1 MIVESALAALL
12 RRDRI
17 IILAALIAVT
27 LLAWVYVLHLAAA
40 MSDMAGMAGMP
51 DMPGMRMDAGGML
64 SPVFGR
70 WSAAH
75 FVTMFAMWSVMMIG
89 MMTPSVAP
97 MILLYVQVARRY
109 ASTRPFASAGWFAF
123 GYLLAWIG
131 FSLLATVTQWG
142 LEQAA
147 LLSPMM
153 TSTSHVFAGVLLL
166 ATGIYQWLPIKSSCL
181 ARCRAPLSF
190 VMEHGGFQSSAPGS
204 VRLGLQHGLY
214 CVGCCWALMLLL
226 YVGGVM
232 NLLWIGGLMVLVLL
246 EKLVPGARYFAK
258 GSGVAAAALGLWYLL
273 R

>member
-27 LLAWVYVLHLAAA
+27 LLAWLYVLHLAAA
-40 MSDMAGMAGMP
+40 MSDMPA
-51 DMPGMRMDAGGML
+51 MPGMPMDAGGML

-70 WSAAH
+70 WSAVH
-75 FVTMFAMWSVMMIG
+75 FVTMLAMWSVMMIG
-89 MMTPSVAP
+89 MMTPSVVP
-97 MILLYVQVARRY
+97 MILLYVQVARRH
-109 ASTRPFASAGWFAF
+109 APTQPFAPAGWFAL

-153 TSTSHVFAGVLLL
+153 TSTSHEFAGVLLI
-166 ATGIYQWLPIKSSCL
+166 ATGAYQWLPIKSSCL

-190 VMEHGGFQSSAPGS
+190 VMEHGGFQSSASGS

-246 EKLVPGARYFAK
+246 EKLAPGARYFAK
-258 GSGVAAAALGLWYLL
+258 GSGVVAAALGLWYLL
-273 R
+273 P